1 MRQNDE
7 SNTHERNESEGM
19 MDDAEDLEC
28 APGSSSDIP
37 IATPVKPSRVE
48 ILIDAPDG
56 RAETR
61 VHTPVRKKPT
71 KRRNTGV
78 HFEEPAL
85 KVKIVDDGDDDGMAE
100 KFDVATP
107 TGAYYFGP
115 HGDKM
120 PVTPERELPT
130 TRSQTSLSVR

>member
-1 MRQNDE
+1 MNKGEAESKNEHGDSRQNDE
-7 SNTHERNESEGM
+7 SNTHERNVNEDM

-28 APGSSSDIP
+28 APGSSSDIR
-37 IATPVKPSRVE
+37 IATPVKLSRPE

-78 HFEEPAL
+78 HFEEPDL
-85 KVKIVDDGDDDGMAE
+85 KVKIVDDREDDTSSCAS
-100 KFDVATP
+100 T
-107 TGAYYFGP
+107 TG
-115 HGDKM
+115 
-120 PVTPERELPT
+120 
-130 TRSQTSLSVR
+130 